1 MGLDFP
7 WKTRC
12 APARAEEARQP
23 RPNCFSFLISAILLA
38 IFAAAGCSSR
48 TSPPSP
54 PLTPQQQRGQRVFTA
69 MCAACHN
76 PRPTAPVQG
85 PSLQGLFKKKYL
97 TSGAPANDDR
107 VRETIQLGRKDMPPF
122 GNLLNDSQI
131 DDLIAYLHSL

>member
-7 WKTRC
+7 WKIRN
-12 APARAEEARQP
+12 AEAREP
-23 RPNCFSFLISAILLA
+23 RPNLFSFLLSAILLA
-38 IFAAAGCSSR
+38 VFAAAGCSSR

-54 PLTPQQQRGQRVFTA
+54 PLTPQQLRGQRVFTA

-76 PRPTAPVQG
+76 PRPSTPVQG
-85 PSLQGLFKKKYL
+85 PSLQGLYRKKYL
-97 TSGAPANDDR
+97 TSGIPVNDDR
-107 VRETIQLGRKDMPPF
+107 VRETIQLGRKDMPSF